1 MTDEQTD
8 EDGVALEKRAA
19 RAAVRSAVSA
29 LSPSARTLA
38 SARVCQRVMAMVAF
52 GRARTVMLYAPLTDE
67 IALSAVLERC
77 RWTGRRVSAGRAGWE
92 ARSLEPAEVG
102 GIGWEELVEVRYG
115 LREPAPGAPAVKL
128 EEIDLV
134 IVPALAFDKEGH
146 RLGRGGGFYDRFL
159 ARAELRRAFLLG
171 VGFAPQLVARV
182 PRLEHDRPVD
192 AVITDGE
199 IIVRRW
205 PDDPPSLAPR

>member
-1 MTDEQTD
+1 MTDERTD

-29 LSPSARTLA
+29 LSPTARVLA
-38 SARVCQRVMAMVAF
+38 SGCVCQRLMAMEAF
-52 GRARTVMLYAPLTDE
+52 GKARTVMLYAPLRDE
-67 IALSAVLERC
+67 IDLTGVLERC
-77 RWTGRRVSAGRAGWE
+77 RETGRRVCAARAGWQ

-102 GIGWEELVEVRYG
+102 GTGWEELVEARYG
-115 LREPAPGAPAVKL
+115 LREPAPGAPAVNL
-128 EEIDLV
+128 EEIDLL
-134 IVPALAFDKEGH
+134 IVPAMAFDREGH

-192 AVITDGE
+192 AVVTDDG
-199 IIVRRW
+199 IIVRRR
-205 PDDPPSLAPR
+205 PNDSPPR